1 MHKSETLFVESPIQV
16 SKQKTQT
23 PRNLSRRIGDKE
35 LRVYQSKKP
44 STPKTNEYKR
54 RAHPHIC
61 CIIVPPMARFHACTV
76 FTLNRHEVNTN
87 PFFPLSHHDFE
98 TILPTSASSN
108 TAAPQDLNGKK
119 TQFCTP
125 QGHLFPAMT

>member
-1 MHKSETLFVESPIQV
+1 MNTKQEHTLISAASQSRPWHTSP
-16 SKQKTQT
+16 
-23 PRNLSRRIGDKE
+23 E
-35 LRVYQSKKP
+35 
-44 STPKTNEYKR
+44 
-54 RAHPHIC
+54 
-61 CIIVPPMARFHACTV
+61 CTA
-76 FTLNRHEVNTN
+76 FILNRHEVNTN